1 VIGIDRN
8 DSLLDLLDLTREWKY
23 SRVPVYNG
31 TIDEINGIVFTRE
44 LIDYAALPRED
55 LRKLP
60 VSTIMEETAFVPE
73 SMSAMNA
80 LKLMRRQ
87 RLHMLV
93 VVDEY
98 GGTSGI
104 ITLEDILETLVGK
117 IYDEDDDEEVQEEV
131 QSIMQNEDGTWSL
144 DGMAELEVA
153 CERLTLELP
162 PDTMNEFST
171 ISGFLCHQAGKIPE
185 KGDILIVAHVRF
197 EVLEADERRILS
209 IVAQN
214 IRDVPGGD
222 ASDSNVIATQNS

>member
-1 VIGIDRN
+1 VVRAFAGRGAVP
-8 DSLLDLLDLTREWKY
+8 L
-23 SRVPVYNG
+23 RVGAPC
-31 TIDEINGIVFTRE
+31 
-44 LIDYAALPRED
+44 LP
-55 LRKLP
+55 P
-60 VSTIMEETAFVPE
+60 
-73 SMSAMNA
+73 
-80 LKLMRRQ
+80 Q
-87 RLHMLV
+87 
-93 VVDEY
+93 
-98 GGTSGI
+98 
-104 ITLEDILETLVGK
+104 
-117 IYDEDDDEEVQEEV
+117 VQEEV